1 LVRDIQS
8 TPKQP
13 LSPKGKFYQKQGIC
27 PWDGIDMAWMATV
40 GLSLKEGTG
49 LVFYSTNLEK
59 TLSFI
64 I

>member
-1 LVRDIQS
+1 LLRSFFLLARDIQP

-27 PWDGIDMAWMATV
+27 PWDGIDIAWIVTV

-49 LVFYSTNLEK
+49 LGFVQY
-59 TLSFI
+59 
-64 I
+64 

>member
-1 LVRDIQS
+1 LVRNIQP

-40 GLSLKEGTG
+40 GFSLKEDTDLGF
-49 LVFYSTNLEK
+49 VQY
-59 TLSFI
+59 
-64 I
+64 